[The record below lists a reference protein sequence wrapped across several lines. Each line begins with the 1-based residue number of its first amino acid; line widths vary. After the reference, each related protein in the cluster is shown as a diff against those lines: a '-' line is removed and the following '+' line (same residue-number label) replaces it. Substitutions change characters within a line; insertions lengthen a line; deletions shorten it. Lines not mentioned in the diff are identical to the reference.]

1 MKQKT
6 EILLCES
13 FIELLKKYP
22 FPKITIQMIAS
33 RSGVN
38 RQTFYYHFDNV
49 YDLMGRAFE
58 YEFIKKVS
66 FDENLPWDQ
75 YMKMLLRWIK
85 DNRVII
91 KNVLSNVDGYYLREA
106 IYPIIERC
114 MAQAYKAN
122 VFALDEGERMDE
134 EFIQKFMTLGITQYT
149 LEWIENNYKET
160 EADIVDHIFLIL
172 KRMYR

>member
-1 MKQKT
+1 
-6 EILLCES
+6 
-13 FIELLKKYP
+13 
-22 FPKITIQMIAS
+22 MIAS

-49 YDLMGRAFE
+49 YDLMGKAFE

-66 FDENLPWDQ
+66 FDENLPWNQ
-75 YMKMLLRWIK
+75 CMELLLRWMK
-85 DNRVII
+85 DNRAII
-91 KNVLSNVDGYYLREA
+91 KNIISNVDGYYLREA

-114 MAQAYKAN
+114 MIRAYDSN
-122 VFALDEGERMDE
+122 VFALDEGDRMDE

-160 EADIVDHIFLIL
+160 ESDIVDHIFLIL
-172 KRMYR
+172 KRMYG

>member
-49 YDLMGRAFE
+49 YDLMGKAFE
-58 YEFIKKVS
+58 YEFIKK
-66 FDENLPWDQ
+66 L
-75 YMKMLLRWIK
+75 LLRWMK

-91 KNVLSNVDGYYLREA
+91 KNIISNVDGYYLREA

-114 MAQAYKAN
+114 MAQAYESN

-149 LEWIENNYKET
+149 LEWIVNNYKET

-172 KRMYR
+172 KRMYG